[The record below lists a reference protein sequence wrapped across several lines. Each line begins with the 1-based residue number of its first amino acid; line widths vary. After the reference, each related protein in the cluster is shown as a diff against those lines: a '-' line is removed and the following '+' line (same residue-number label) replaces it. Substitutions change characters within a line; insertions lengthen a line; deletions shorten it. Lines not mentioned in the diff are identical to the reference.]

1 MTDMIV
7 PASAGQ
13 ALPGT
18 TSPESSTI
26 VTSPGIWPEPLD
38 TPGIVPRHLKRSAT
52 TSFPILEVI
61 QRILSRL
68 RPQGTSS
75 DIEKVLAV
83 IGLYQAVQPVYGLLR
98 DFFFWA
104 FTVEITVAE
113 SDPVAKE
120 IMAWMGAQ
128 VIRTTHARS
137 AMLVTGGLENTNLA
151 PFTHPMRFSHPPMGG
166 EGVDAE
172 VACLPSIGTRVFWV
186 GFRPFLFS
194 RSGGQSQ
201 HRHMISNNPLNDRGQ
216 LQNALMI
223 STLGWSLTP
232 LRKFTDLCHKFK
244 LRNLT
249 GTTTVYFAGGSSDPY
264 GDGWQSVSKAVRKL
278 DTIDMDE
285 QVKSDLIKDA
295 ENYYSEQSRGFF
307 ADCGIPYRRGYL
319 FHGPPGTG
327 KSSFSAALAGHLRC
341 DIYHINLA
349 SGDFSDGNLHR
360 LFLGLPRK
368 CVVVIEDIDSAGIGR
383 EQGPKKKPQP
393 VDLDMFGDLTSMPS
407 YPSMPGFPKPPP
419 MPLDDDAY
427 KRTKRNTV
435 TLSGLLN
442 AIDGN
447 ASQEGRL
454 LIMTSNNPDALD
466 AALIRPGRIDKKV
479 YFGNMSK
486 SAGKSIY
493 MRLIGRSALAHDA
506 AFTMAE
512 IEQYATEFAD
522 KIPANTFT
530 PAQVQNFL
538 QDCRADPLKALREV
552 DAWVAE
558 NREKSGA
565 MSATGSSDMSAS
577 IISHV
582 TQTPPTAENGK
593 EELASEIVD

>member
-7 PASAGQ
+7 LPSAGQ

-172 VACLPSIGTRVFWV
+172 VACLPSIGTRIFWV
-186 GFRPFLFS
+186 GFRPFLFA

-232 LRKFTDLCHKFK
+232 LRKFTDLCHEFK

-349 SGDFSDGNLHR
+349 SGDFSDGSLHR

-393 VDLDMFGDLTSMPS
+393 VDLDMTSAHHDFEQ
-407 YPSMPGFPKPPP
+407 PGTP
-419 MPLDDDAY
+419 
-427 KRTKRNTV
+427 
-435 TLSGLLN
+435 
-442 AIDGN
+442 
-447 ASQEGRL
+447 
-454 LIMTSNNPDALD
+454 LD